1 MTRSDT
7 SDTEEED
14 YRRDY
19 DLEPQPLF
27 GPDTDIVLTPQLVQT
42 RVHKQLAR
50 ADLDPEPTL
59 ACMRQNPAIVS
70 GSTTLPVLV
79 DAKFPPND
87 LDLYTTAPYETAM
100 INMMHRAEYGD
111 MRMADNP
118 YREMQG
124 ILRTH
129 WLKKGKKVVNIII
142 VPDDNAAT
150 AIFHFHSTIVMNYF
164 SGYGVFCAYPA
175 LTLARKGILNSSV
188 AQSDA
193 QRRRVARCIDKYTL
207 RGFDMKTNLNE
218 HKNWE
223 QHTCAADA
231 SCPTTFRSLHDHAS
245 LFIPFPDFATAAT
258 AAPVYDGRTSVV
270 WSLGGDAC
278 TAKNVYHKLFSV
290 STPIFV
296 KEKKPITFDPD
307 IIRGLAPRRL
317 QVDEYTMIPSSEAG
331 EEETES
337 ES

>member
-1 MTRSDT
+1 MVGHRSSHKYLKPKNKVTFRVSASFAMLDRTSGQIDAKEIVIENPELEEQNRKKLSDTEKVPERAELGRIVVIDGKSPKDSLLISRPTMTRSDT

-27 GPDTDIVLTPQLVQT
+27 GPDTGQPYKFDDKYDASSGIWRHAHGRQPLP
-42 RVHKQLAR
+42 RNAR
-50 ADLDPEPTL
+50 
-59 ACMRQNPAIVS
+59 
-70 GSTTLPVLV
+70 
-79 DAKFPPND
+79 
-87 LDLYTTAPYETAM
+87 
-100 INMMHRAEYGD
+100 
-111 MRMADNP
+111 
-118 YREMQG
+118 

-223 QHTCAADA
+223 QHTCA
-231 SCPTTFRSLHDHAS
+231 
-245 LFIPFPDFATAAT
+245 
-258 AAPVYDGRTSVV
+258 VYDGRTSVV